1 LIHNKET
8 TMEGYSQTEFH
19 EFVDEEDEEEEVN
32 IKKSKVKYS
41 TILKEEDFIN
51 EEE

>member
-1 LIHNKET
+1 
-8 TMEGYSQTEFH
+8 MEGYSQAEFH
-19 EFVDEEDEEEEVN
+19 EFIEEDEEEDEEDVL
-32 IKKSKVKYS
+32 KKSKLKYS

>member
-1 LIHNKET
+1 
-8 TMEGYSQTEFH
+8 MEGYSQTKFH
-19 EFVDEEDEEEEVN
+19 EFVDEEDEEEEEEMN